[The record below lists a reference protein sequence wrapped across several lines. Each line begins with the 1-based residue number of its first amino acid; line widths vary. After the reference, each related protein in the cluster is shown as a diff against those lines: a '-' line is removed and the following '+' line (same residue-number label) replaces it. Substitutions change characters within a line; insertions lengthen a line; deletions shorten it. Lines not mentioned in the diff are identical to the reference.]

1 MANAL
6 LTSLR
11 AGHTPPYIRALPPL
25 AFDPPQS
32 TIDFCNLAH
41 FDLDAALR
49 KLLLMAPPCAAPDGT
64 LQYLEWSAR

>member
-41 FDLDAALR
+41 FDLDA
-49 KLLLMAPPCAAPDGT
+49 G
-64 LQYLEWSAR
+64 S